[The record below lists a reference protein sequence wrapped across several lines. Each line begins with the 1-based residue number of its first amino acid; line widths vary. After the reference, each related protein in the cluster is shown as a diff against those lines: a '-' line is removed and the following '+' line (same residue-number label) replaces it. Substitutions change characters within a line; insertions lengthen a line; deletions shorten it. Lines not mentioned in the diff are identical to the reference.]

1 MTAPQCRN
9 TISALLLA
17 GLLAACGGGGSSDSS
32 NSDSASVATG
42 SPAAIAL
49 QQEPGAPT
57 VSGSNP
63 GATAADSNTALDG
76 FNWTNFRR
84 KQAGIP
90 ELTRNSLIDFAAQ
103 GHSEYQKLNNTIT
116 HVQTAGKPGFTGATL
131 LDRLSAAG
139 YAFGTSS
146 YAYGEVIAAASD
158 SSGFYLAEEL
168 VAAIYHRFVMF
179 EPIFK
184 ESGTGA
190 ATIPG
195 GYTYFTNNFT
205 TNNGFGP
212 GIGSGNIAVYPYAG
226 QSRIPTVFF
235 SDQEEPDPVPNR
247 NEVGYPISVH
257 ANFTSILKVDRFTV
271 RPRGGATMSV
281 RLLTAATDV
290 QTSKSGPAAA
300 AIIPLDV
307 LASGTTYDVAFS
319 GQVDG
324 VQVDKAWSF
333 TTR

>member
-1 MTAPQCRN
+1 MTASQSRNN
-9 TISALLLA
+9 TISGLLLA
-17 GLLAACGGGGSSDSS
+17 ALLAACGGGSDSNSTGSNSSDPS
-32 NSDSASVATG
+32 NTATDN
-42 SPAAIAL
+42 PTAITL

-57 VSGSNP
+57 SSG
-63 GATAADSNTALDG
+63 DTALDG

-90 ELTRNSLIDFAAQ
+90 ELTRNSLIDVAAR

-116 HVQTAGKPGFTGATL
+116 HVQTAGRPGFTGATL
-131 LDRLSAAG
+131 LDRLNAAG
-139 YAFGTSS
+139 YTFGTSS
-146 YAYGEVIAAASD
+146 YAYGEVIAAASG

-190 ATIPG
+190 TTIAG

-212 GIGSGNIAVYPYAG
+212 GLGSGQLALYPYAG
-226 QSRIPTVFF
+226 QSRVPTVFF
-235 SDQEEPDPVPNR
+235 SDQEEPDPVPNQ

-257 ANFTSILKVDRFTV
+257 ANFTSRLTVDHFTV
-271 RPRGGATMSV
+271 RPRGGAAMVV
-281 RLLTAATDV
+281 RLLSAATDV
-290 QTSKSGPAAA
+290 QTSQSGPAAA
-300 AIIPLDV
+300 AIIPLAV
-307 LASGTTYDVAFS
+307 LNSGTIYDVSFR
-319 GQVDG
+319 GQIDG
-324 VQVDKAWSF
+324 IQVDKDWSF
-333 TTR
+333 TTQ

>member
-1 MTAPQCRN
+1 MPTPQCRNN

-17 GLLAACGGGGSSDSS
+17 GLLTACGGGSDSG
-32 NSDSASVATG
+32 SAVLN
-42 SPAAIAL
+42 SPASGSAESIAL

-57 VSGSNP
+57 VSSSG
-63 GATAADSNTALDG
+63 NTALDG

-90 ELTRNSLIDFAAQ
+90 ELIHSSVVDIAAQ

-116 HVQTAGKPGFTGATL
+116 HVQSAGKPGFTGATL
-131 LDRLSAAG
+131 LDRLNAAG

-146 YAYGEVIAAASD
+146 YAYGEVIAAASE

-190 ATIPG
+190 ATIAG

-212 GIGSGNIAVYPYAG
+212 GIGSGQIALYPYAG
-226 QSRIPTVFF
+226 QSHVPTVFF
-235 SDQEEPDPVPNR
+235 SDQEEPDPVPNQ
-247 NEVGYPISVH
+247 NQVGYPISVH
-257 ANFTSILKVDRFTV
+257 ANLTSTLKVDRFTV

-281 RLLTAATDV
+281 RLLTAATDA
-290 QTSKSGPAAA
+290 QTAISGKAAS
-300 AIIPLDV
+300 AIIPLAV
-307 LASGTTYDVAFS
+307 LDAGTTYDVSFS
-319 GQVDG
+319 GQVDD
-324 VQVDKAWSF
+324 VQIDKNWSF
-333 TTR
+333 TTQ